1 MSEVIAIS
9 NHKGGVG
16 KTTSAINIGAGLNRL
31 GKSILLVD
39 LDPQANLTQGLGL
52 KEQEPNIYGALRGLY
67 PLRPVKVREG
77 LDIVPSHLDLA
88 GAEVELISEPGRD
101 QILTELL
108 RPYRLSKGGGYD
120 YIIIDSPPS
129 LGLLTLNALTAANKV
144 LIPIQAEY
152 FAMQGLT
159 KLMDIIKK
167 IQGRLNEGL
176 VVGGIIITQYDNRLI
191 LKRNVVKAIE
201 KHFSGKVFST
211 RIRNNIALSEAPLNG
226 KDIFSYNP
234 ESNGAADY
242 MALSQEILD
251 LLPF

>member
-1 MSEVIAIS
+1 MSDVLAIS

-31 GKSILLVD
+31 GKSILLID

-52 KEQEPNIYGALRGLY
+52 KEQKPNIYGALRGLY
-67 PLRPVKVREG
+67 PLQPVEVRAG

-88 GAEVELISEPGRD
+88 GAEVELSSEPGRE
-101 QILTELL
+101 QILAELL

-129 LGLLTLNALTAANKV
+129 LGLLTLNALTASDKV

-176 VVGGIIITQYDNRLI
+176 RVGGIIITQYDNRLI
-191 LKRNVVKAIE
+191 LKRNVVKALE
-201 KHFSGKVFST
+201 KHFEGKVFST
-211 RIRNNIALSEAPLNG
+211 RIRNNIALAEAPTQG
-226 KDIFSYNP
+226 QDIYSYSPN
-234 ESNGAADY
+234 SNGAEDY
-242 MALSQEILD
+242 LALSQEILG